1 MKKLIISKIGLG
13 TWKLGGDIV
22 VNPNNDDKKDVEAIQ
37 YSIKCG
43 INHIDTAESY
53 ADGKSEILV
62 GQAIKDFNR
71 ENLFIATKVK
81 SSNLS
86 YKKLIKAC
94 FNSLKRLNIDYID
107 LYYIHKQNSNISIN
121 ETCNALNYLLEKGVI
136 KNVGLSNVGVETI
149 KMFNKLLNKKIY
161 AVQNQY
167 NLICRESK
175 KKGVISYCKKHNI
188 KFICWRPIS
197 LSFPGCLDPFKKGVY
212 PLLDEIASKYKV
224 SNAQIAA
231 KWLLQQKDVYI
242 IFKSNNVGHIKEIVD
257 TKNFRLSRKDWNI
270 LNKKFPIM
278 FDVGCA
284 SNEFYEL
291 S

>member
-1 MKKLIISKIGLG
+1 MAKLTISKIGLG

-22 VNPNNDDKKDVEAIQ
+22 SNPNNDDKKDIEAIR
-37 YSIKCG
+37 YSIKRG

-62 GQAIKDFNR
+62 GKAIEHFKR
-71 ENLFIATKVK
+71 ENIIIATKVK
-81 SSNLS
+81 AINLS
-86 YKKLIKAC
+86 FDKLIKSC
-94 FNSLKRLNIDYID
+94 FDSLKRLNTDYID
-107 LYYIHKQNSNISIN
+107 IYYVHKQNNNVSIK
-121 ETCNALNYLLEKGVI
+121 ETCNALNYLLEKGLI
-136 KNVGLSNVGVETI
+136 KNVGLSNVGVKTI
-149 KMFNKLLNKKIY
+149 KLFNKMLNKKIY

-188 KFICWRPIS
+188 KFISWRPIS
-197 LSFPGCLDPFKKGVY
+197 LSFPGCLDPFKKGVF
-212 PLLDEIASKYKV
+212 PILDEIANKYKV

-231 KWLLQQKDVYI
+231 KWLLQQKNVYI
-242 IFKSNNVGHIKEIVD
+242 IFKSNNVAHIKEIVD
-257 TKNFRLSRKDWNI
+257 TKNFRLSRKDWNM

-278 FDVGCA
+278 FDMGCA
-284 SNEFYEL
+284 SNEFYKL